1 MRGKKEKRKV
11 KNEEGS
17 VLAAGRFHLPAVAV
31 CWMKESCEGTDIER
45 WGRRGA
51 LAGWR
56 RNGGCWLVES

>member
-1 MRGKKEKRKV
+1 M